1 MKNKNLFLILGN
13 SLAVIFTIIVNALAN
28 ILPINNKYTGELSDS
43 LPNLFVPSGIT
54 FAIWGIIYVLLI
66 VFIIY
71 QINSFIKKQKTDVIE
86 KISIYFILAS
96 LGNIIWI
103 FLWHYEQVVLSLLP
117 MLLLFFGL
125 LMIYQR
131 LEIVNDKTSIKEK
144 LAIQVPISVYIGWIT
159 VATIANVTGALVK
172 LNAGGLFLGE
182 EIWAILVIAVAT
194 IITILIIL
202 RRKDIVYSLVV
213 IWAFLGIVIKRLQ
226 SNENIAL
233 FTSVAII
240 VIVITILTVFILK
253 NKKWKLLVSKIL
265 ILVLFS
271 VVFVLTK

>member
-1 MKNKNLFLILGN
+1 MQWGKLKMKNKNLFLILGN

-253 NKKWKLLVSKIL
+253 NKK
-265 ILVLFS
+265 
-271 VVFVLTK
+271 